1 MDQFTAHLDR
11 GWDLAQRGDAAG
23 AEASARRALELEA
36 DSPEAHNLLGFSCA
50 LRGEHDEA
58 LDYYVQAISLDD
70 TFLEAILNAA
80 EICIFPIGDFES
92 ALAYCDD
99 AIDLVETDDE
109 LTDALLLKFDA
120 LMGLGRSEDAVAV
133 CNRIPVG
140 PYENPHHA
148 FLVGRA
154 KFETGQAEDAEKLLQ
169 DAMRRDPDN
178 PEAPYYLAMILD
190 ERGDSARAT
199 QAFLKSLQ
207 LDAELPPFP
216 WSLSR
221 DAFQETVQQALLL
234 LNPRLRAVVDA
245 KELYVADA
253 PGVEVV
259 VDGADPRAPI
269 LLDDAGDGRG
279 QLLRVFIYQRNIERL
294 AGNVDRIADT
304 ITATLE
310 SEIASAVFGER
321 PPPEGD
327 RGALN

>member
-23 AEASARRALELEA
+23 AEASARRALELEG

-58 LDYYVQAISLDD
+58 LDYYVQAIALDD
-70 TFLEAILNAA
+70 TFLEAVLNAA
-80 EICIFPIGDFES
+80 EICVFPIGDFES

-99 AIDLVETDDE
+99 ALDLVETDDE

-120 LMGLGRSEDAVAV
+120 LMGLGRPDEALAV
-133 CNRIPVG
+133 CNRIPSTAF
-140 PYENPHHA
+140 ENPHHA

-154 KFETGQAEDAEKLLQ
+154 KFETGQLDEAEQLLQ
-169 DAMRRDPDN
+169 DAVRRDPDN

-190 ERGDSARAT
+190 ERGDTTRAT
-199 QAFLKSLQ
+199 QSFLRSLE
-207 LDAELPPFP
+207 LDAKLAPLP

-221 DAFQETVQQALLL
+221 ETFQEAAQQALVS
-234 LNPRLRAVVDA
+234 LNPRLRAMVDSR
-245 KELYVADA
+245 ELYVADA

-259 VDGADPRAPI
+259 VDGADPRTPI
-269 LLDDAGDGRG
+269 LLDDSSDGRG
-279 QLLRVFIYQRNIERL
+279 QLLRVFVYQRNIERI
-294 AGNVDRIADT
+294 AGTAERLLET
-304 ITATLE
+304 IIATLE

-321 PPPEGD
+321 EPPGGD
-327 RGALN
+327 RGSLN